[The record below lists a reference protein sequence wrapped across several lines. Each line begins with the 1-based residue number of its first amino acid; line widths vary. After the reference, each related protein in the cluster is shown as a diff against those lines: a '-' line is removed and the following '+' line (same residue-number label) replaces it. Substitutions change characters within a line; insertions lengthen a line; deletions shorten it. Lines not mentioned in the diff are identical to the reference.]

1 MHASCRRCSADAG
14 LVFCPI
20 PEEPCVVHHHCQHRT
35 RCFYQFGLPK
45 NLVDSEQMLG
55 TVREAGFTVVSS
67 DDPADAIVVNTCG
80 LESSKEESLQVIREA
95 IARRDRGE
103 AKRVVVAGCLVQRHR
118 AKILD
123 WVPGIDAMVGV
134 LIVTESWMRSA
145 GWIVSLFPMATPPLP
160 IGSAATAPSCRGPR
174 SRHVGLTVHGKDGQ
188 GIGYWEA
195 MTPGSD

>member
-1 MHASCRRCSADAG
+1 MSSTTTANIERVAFISLGC
-14 LVFCPI
+14 
-20 PEEPCVVHHHCQHRT
+20 
-35 RCFYQFGLPK
+35 PK

-80 LESSKEESLQVIREA
+80 FLESSKEESLQVIREA

-134 LIVTESWMRSA
+134 V
-145 GWIVSLFPMATPPLP
+145 
-160 IGSAATAPSCRGPR
+160 
-174 SRHVGLTVHGKDGQ
+174 
-188 GIGYWEA
+188 
-195 MTPGSD
+195 